1 MSICIVIKKPAGAK
15 KFSGPRIELGKKIRE
30 HRLSKKLT
38 IVDLAVMCET
48 DSSYIGRIERGE
60 INLGFDSL
68 EKVLSVLDL
77 DIIKLIF
84 K

>member
-1 MSICIVIKKPAGAK
+1 MSICKVKKKPAQAK
-15 KFSGPRIELGKKIRE
+15 IFSGPRVELGKNIRKR
-30 HRLSKKLT
+30 RLSRKLT
-38 IVDLAVMCET
+38 LVDLALLCAT

-68 EKVLSVLDL
+68 EKIFSALDL
-77 DIIKLIF
+77 DIIDLF

>member
-1 MSICIVIKKPAGAK
+1 M
-15 KFSGPRIELGKKIRE
+15 FSGPRVELGKNIRKR
-30 HRLSKKLT
+30 RLSRKLT
-38 IVDLAVMCET
+38 LVDLALLCAT

-68 EKVLSVLDL
+68 EKIFSALDL
-77 DIIKLIF
+77 DIIDLF